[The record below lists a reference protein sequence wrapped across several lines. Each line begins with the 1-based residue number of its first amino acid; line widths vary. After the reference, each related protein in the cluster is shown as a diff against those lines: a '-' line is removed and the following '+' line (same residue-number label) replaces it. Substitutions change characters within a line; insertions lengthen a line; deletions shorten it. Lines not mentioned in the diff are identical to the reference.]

1 MGPVDLEIS
10 RSSSGASKPALR
22 LLASVALALHLAAPA
37 GRGQELEPR
46 ALTNVPVG
54 TNFVA
59 LGYRYA
65 QGNADEHGAHFHAN
79 HLAVFTGA
87 TSDEHGTE
95 FTLGAEYVRR
105 FGSRGRWG
113 LGGFGEAIL
122 AEHTEWVLAGSL
134 SFFATNQFW
143 LQTGSGV
150 ELFKEVTS
158 ETGGARSAEGEVEAK
173 SSFLV
178 RVGLGYNMQLGILT
192 VAPVVFLDLVRNT
205 QTLVWGV
212 NLGTGF

>member
-1 MGPVDLEIS
+1 MV
-10 RSSSGASKPALR
+10 R
-22 LLASVALALHLAAPA
+22 LLASVALALHLGATA
-37 GRGQELEPR
+37 GRGQEPEPG
-46 ALTNVPVG
+46 ALTAVSGG
-54 TNFVA
+54 THFVA
-59 LGYRYA
+59 LGHGNA
-65 QGNADEHGAHFHAN
+65 QGFHAN

-95 FTLGAEYVRR
+95 LTLGAEYVRR
-105 FGSRGRWG
+105 FGSQGRWG

-134 SFFATNQFW
+134 SFFATNEFW
-143 LQTGSGV
+143 LQTGAGV

-158 ETGGARSAEGEVEAK
+158 ETDGARSAEGKVEAK

-178 RVGLGYNMQLGILT
+178 RLGLGYNIELGNLT